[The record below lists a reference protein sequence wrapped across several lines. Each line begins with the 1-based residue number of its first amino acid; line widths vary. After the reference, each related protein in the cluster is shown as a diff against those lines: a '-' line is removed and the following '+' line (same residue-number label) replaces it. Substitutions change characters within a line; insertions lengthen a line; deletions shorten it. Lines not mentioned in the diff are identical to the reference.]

1 MPDLEPPSQP
11 TFLILSAAY
20 IGDDMAAELGN
31 IPPAFLPLGGQRLFE
46 HQSQL
51 AKGKVYLSLPDD
63 YHVLPIDQ
71 KKLDQL
77 GIAVLRLKSGLSL
90 KQSALLALEAID
102 QTGPIEILF
111 GDTLVQGRKNEH
123 PDLVSYQNESSNH
136 FWSYHSPETPDTPF
150 TSGHGKGLS
159 ERRVLCGH
167 FKMSD
172 SNLFEAA
179 LAEADGFIGAL
190 NTYEGHKPFMKEPV
204 ETWLDFGHL
213 ALYYQSKRNFAVA
226 RAFNSIESNGIILR
240 KSSAQTNKMRAEASW
255 FRDLPYDLRPYAP
268 RYLGKADRDHRAGYS
283 LEYIYQPLLSDL
295 FVFGNLPGHVWSG
308 ILSGCFDFLEIA
320 GTHRP
325 SGHSPESSEAF
336 AVDFFTQMFAE
347 KTKIRFAEFL
357 KSQESE
363 FDANFSLNGKR
374 VGPIDA
380 LIDALLA
387 QIRPTQPDD
396 IRFMHGDFFF
406 GNTFYDFK
414 ATRVLTIDPRAMTW
428 SGLPTYY
435 GDYRYDIAKLSHS
448 IVGKYDHILNSRSFL
463 LEHSPTNWE
472 FLPTDVPEPSQI
484 LDMLFDLSDRRY
496 GIDKSEL
503 LAMTALLFFS
513 MLPLHA
519 ESKERQKHLFA
530 NAIRVAHLSLEA
542 A

>member
-1 MPDLEPPSQP
+1 MPEFEPPSLP
-11 TFLILSAAY
+11 IFLILSAAY
-20 IGDDMAAELGN
+20 IGDDMAAELGY

-46 HQSQL
+46 HQSKL
-51 AKGKVYLSLPDD
+51 AKGKVFLTLPDD
-63 YHVLPIDQ
+63 YPVLQIDQ

-77 GIAVLRLKSGLSL
+77 DITVLRLKPDLSL
-90 KQSALLALEAID
+90 RQSVLFALDAID
-102 QTGPIEILF
+102 LQGPMEILF

-136 FWSYHSPETPDTPF
+136 FWSYHSPETPNTPF
-150 TSGHGKGLS
+150 TSGHGEGLS

-167 FKMSD
+167 FTMSD
-172 SNLFEAA
+172 TDLFKKA
-179 LAEADGFIGAL
+179 LAKADDFIDAL
-190 NTYEGHKPFMKEPV
+190 NTYEHERPFMKEPV
-204 ETWLDFGHL
+204 EIWFDFGHL
-213 ALYYQSKRNFAVA
+213 ALYYQSKRDFAVT
-226 RAFNSIESNGIILR
+226 RAFNSIESNGITLR
-240 KSSAQTNKMRAEASW
+240 KSSTQTNKMRAEATW

-268 RYLGKADRDHRAGYS
+268 RYLGQADRDHRAGYS

-295 FVFGNLPGHVWSG
+295 FVFGNLPGHVWSE

-320 GTHRP
+320 GKHRP
-325 SGHSPESSEAF
+325 SGDSPESSEAF
-336 AVDFFTQMFAE
+336 ASEFFTQMFAE
-347 KTKIRFAEFL
+347 KTKVRFAEFL
-357 KSQESE
+357 KSQGPE
-363 FDANFSLNGKR
+363 FDANLSLNGKR
-374 VGPIDA
+374 VGSIEV
-380 LIDALLA
+380 LIDTLLA

-448 IVGKYDHILNSRSFL
+448 IIGKYDHILNFRSSL
-463 LEHSPTNWE
+463 IEHSPTNWE
-472 FLPTDVPEPSQI
+472 FSPTDVPEPLQI
-484 LDMLFDLSDRRY
+484 SDMLFDFADRRY
-496 GIDKSEL
+496 GICKSEL

-530 NAIRVAHLSLEA
+530 NAIRIAHLSLEKS
-542 A
+542 

>member
-1 MPDLEPPSQP
+1 MPEFEPPSLP
-11 TFLILSAAY
+11 IFLILSAAY
-20 IGDDMAAELGN
+20 IGDDMAAELGY

-46 HQSQL
+46 HQSKL
-51 AKGKVYLSLPDD
+51 TKGKVFLTLPDN
-63 YHVLPIDQ
+63 YSVLPVDQ
-71 KKLDQL
+71 KKIDQL
-77 GIAVLRLKSGLSL
+77 GIAVLRLKPGLSL
-90 KQSALLALEAID
+90 RQSALLALEAID
-102 QTGPIEILF
+102 LPGPIEILF

-123 PDLVSYQNESSNH
+123 PDLVSYQNESTNH
-136 FWSYHSPETPDTPF
+136 FWSYHSPETPYTPF
-150 TSGHGKGLS
+150 TSGHGEGLS

-172 SNLFEAA
+172 TDLFKTT
-179 LAEADGFIGAL
+179 LAEANDFIGAL
-190 NTYEGHKPFMKEPV
+190 NTYERHKPFMKKPV
-204 ETWLDFGHL
+204 VTWLDFGHL

-226 RAFNSIESNGIILR
+226 RAFNSIESNGITLR
-240 KSSAQTNKMRAEASW
+240 KSSAQTNKMRAEATW

-308 ILSGCFDFLEIA
+308 ILSSCFNFLEIA
-320 GTHRP
+320 GKHRP
-325 SGHSPESSEAF
+325 SKDSPESSETF
-336 AVDFFTQMFAE
+336 AAEFFTQMFAE
-347 KTKIRFAEFL
+347 KTKNRFAEFL
-357 KSQESE
+357 KSQEPE
-363 FDANFSLNGKR
+363 FDANLSLNGKR
-374 VGPIDA
+374 VGSIDV
-380 LIDALLA
+380 LIDTLLA
-387 QIRPTQPDD
+387 QIRPTEPND

-435 GDYRYDIAKLSHS
+435 GDCRYDVAKLAHS
-448 IVGKYDHILNSRSFL
+448 IIGKYDHILNARSRL
-463 LEHSPTNWE
+463 IEHSPKNWD
-472 FLPTDVPEPSQI
+472 FSPSDVPEPSLI
-484 LDMLFDLSDRRY
+484 SGMLFDLSSRHY
-496 GIDKSEL
+496 GIGKSEL

-530 NAIRVAHLSLEA
+530 NAIRVARLSMEA